1 MGSIRV
7 SSYHKRCFTRVG
19 KGSFPGLHTR
29 RFVRVTCGCINTW
42 QAWEF
47 GIYVLLRPLQT
58 SLFARDIDDSRASS
72 VYATSSGHREG
83 PFPVSPVL
91 RVAQETPESPHQEA

>member
-1 MGSIRV
+1 MAASKFVLRG
-7 SSYHKRCFTRVG
+7 
-19 KGSFPGLHTR
+19 R
-29 RFVRVTCGCINTW
+29 RGNS
-42 QAWEF
+42 E
-47 GIYVLLRPLQT
+47 YVLLRPLQT
-58 SLFARDIDDSRASS
+58 SLFARDIDDSRAYS